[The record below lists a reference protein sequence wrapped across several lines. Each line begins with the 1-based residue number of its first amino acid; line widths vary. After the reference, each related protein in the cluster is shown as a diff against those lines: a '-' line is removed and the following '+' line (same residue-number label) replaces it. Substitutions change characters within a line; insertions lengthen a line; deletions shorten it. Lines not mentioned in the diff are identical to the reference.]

1 MFVRTPD
8 DVIAAGRLKELQ
20 GGDTRSARYLTAAD
34 GMGFSF
40 HVNRCQAAPA
50 HLLWYKHHWEANY
63 IISGKVK
70 VTDLTSGESWLVEA
84 GDLYQVGPN
93 DRHYFEVLEDDQ
105 HVSVFCPALH
115 GDETHDADGSY
126 SASGPVPESDR
137 RMFVKRVGE
146 MRANGEEMVVAN
158 GGARTVRALTA
169 ADGMGVQLLGCRI
182 LRRRGGGSLVQA
194 PLGGEL
200 HPHRHRSRGRP
211 RHRVR
216 RGRSRP
222 ARFTTWGRRTATASP
237 PRPTSTL
244 SACFARRFAATS
256 STTRTVRSSRAGRCR
271 RGLPD
276 TDGRFAMTS
285 AFAATTPVSWC
296 VASR

>member
-40 HVNRCQAAPA
+40 HVNRCRAAPA

-84 GDLYQVGPN
+84 GELYQVGPN

-126 SASGPVPESDR
+126 SASGPVPEIGPTDVRETGR
-137 RMFVKRVGE
+137 RDARERRG
-146 MRANGEEMVVAN
+146 N
-158 GGARTVRALTA
+158 GGRERRCAHRARPDR
-169 ADGMGVQLLGCRI
+169 GRRHGVQLLGCRI

-200 HPHRHRSRGRP
+200 HPHRHRPRGRP
-211 RHRVR
+211 RHR
-216 RGRSRP
+216 
-222 ARFTTWGRRTATASP
+222 
-237 PRPTSTL
+237 
-244 SACFARRFAATS
+244 
-256 STTRTVRSSRAGRCR
+256 
-271 RGLPD
+271 
-276 TDGRFAMTS
+276 
-285 AFAATTPVSWC
+285 
-296 VASR
+296 